1 MSDRNLLSKYSE
13 YLSLGAEIAAAIL
26 VPLLLG
32 YGLDIYF
39 NTSPWL
45 VLAGAL
51 TGIINV
57 MVVIFRLAKKLDRE

>member
-1 MSDRNLLSKYSE
+1 MSDRDLLSKYGE

-32 YGLDIYF
+32 YWLDIYF
-39 NTSPWL
+39 GTSPWL

-51 TGIINV
+51 IGIINV
-57 MVVIFRLAKKLDRE
+57 MVVIFRLARKLDNE